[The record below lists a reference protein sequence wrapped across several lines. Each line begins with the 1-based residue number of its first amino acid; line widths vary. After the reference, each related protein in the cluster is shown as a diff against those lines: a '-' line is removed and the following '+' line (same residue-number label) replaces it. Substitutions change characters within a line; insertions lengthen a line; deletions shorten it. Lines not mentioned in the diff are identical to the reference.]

1 MTPEY
6 DPGTQNKQ
14 TLAFVALHAPTPHCW
29 HTLAG
34 TFEYVP
40 EEHAVQDEFWLPPAI
55 VPGKHRMQTL
65 ALVALHEPRLH
76 RKHTL
81 AERFE
86 YVPATQAIHDELWLI
101 PE

>member
-1 MTPEY
+1 M
-6 DPGTQNKQ
+6 
-14 TLAFVALHAPTPHCW
+14 
-29 HTLAG
+29 
-34 TFEYVP
+34 
-40 EEHAVQDEFWLPPAI
+40 
-55 VPGKHRMQTL
+55 PGKHRMQTL

-81 AERFE
+81 AVRFE